1 MQHIALKYNEI
12 PYLLHI
18 IPLAYARGIIY
29 AVAFVTLRFLN
40 KIIRKLAKLKIA
52 QIETNKPTLT
62 APAIAVDINKL
73 IYRLSIK

>member
-18 IPLAYARGIIY
+18 IPLANARGIIY
-29 AVAFVTLRFLN
+29 AVAFATLRFLN

-62 APAIAVDINKL
+62 APVIAVDINKL
-73 IYRLSIK
+73 I

>member
-1 MQHIALKYNEI
+1 MPGVLC
-12 PYLLHI
+12 
-18 IPLAYARGIIY
+18 Y
-29 AVAFVTLRFLN
+29 AVAFATLRFLN

-73 IYRLSIK
+73 I